1 MATIWFSVV
10 GGMCADGGDGVG
22 ALDAAPA
29 RLLCSSE
36 RKAEEEKAGKGMT
49 CGLDMAMSLDRR
61 HSHFVTARARAWA
74 SLLWASWLAWPRV
87 RSGKGVHEQLRRWVA
102 ARA

>member
-1 MATIWFSVV
+1 MVTIWFSAV

-22 ALDAAPA
+22 ALDAALA

-49 CGLDMAMSLDRR
+49 CGLDMAVSLDRR

-74 SLLWASWLAWPRV
+74 SLLWVGWLAWSCV
-87 RSGKGVHEQLRRWVA
+87 
-102 ARA
+102 